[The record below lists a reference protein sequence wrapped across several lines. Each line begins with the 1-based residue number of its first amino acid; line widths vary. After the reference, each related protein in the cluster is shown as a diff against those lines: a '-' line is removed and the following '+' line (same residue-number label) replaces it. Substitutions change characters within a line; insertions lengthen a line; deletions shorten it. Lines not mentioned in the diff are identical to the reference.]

1 MARTS
6 SGEQRRA
13 HGSASARVT
22 GARDLPGDDSGDVGP
37 LAPRPTSPQHS
48 PVPIRCTTLLAV
60 ADLHLGAR
68 RLPDAAPRLAR
79 LLTAAPDQADA
90 LLINGDLFD
99 FHYAWPD
106 AIPAESVPTL
116 EALGALATRMPVV
129 LVGGNHDRWGAA
141 GWAER
146 YGLHWAR
153 WSVELQVGD
162 ATVHCR
168 HGDDLAYRGLR
179 HRAVHAAIR
188 SPLTQGLFGVLPR
201 RGAFRA
207 VRRFGPTMDT
217 ATDDP
222 ARLAREAALQTHAA
236 EAWLVRHPAVRW
248 LVLGHTHV
256 AGSGAVASGTG
267 WVNSG
272 PFGWDGSYALLR
284 ADAVTLHRQA

>member
-1 MARTS
+1 MARRERPR
-6 SGEQRRA
+6 GPDGARLPGARRA
-13 HGSASARVT
+13 PSI
-22 GARDLPGDDSGDVGP
+22 
-37 LAPRPTSPQHS
+37 PR
-48 PVPIRCTTLLAV
+48 VPIRCSTLLVV

-79 LLTAAPDQADA
+79 LLAAAPDQADA
-90 LLINGDLFD
+90 LLVNGDLFD

-106 AIPAESVPTL
+106 AIPDESRPTL
-116 EALGALATRMPVV
+116 EALGALAARLPVL
-129 LVGGNHDRWGAA
+129 LVGGNHDRWGAG

-146 YGLHWAR
+146 YGLRWAR
-153 WSVELQVGD
+153 WSLELQVGA

-201 RGAFRA
+201 RGAYRA
-207 VRRFGPTMDT
+207 VRRFGPTMDV
-217 ATDDP
+217 ASDDP
-222 ARLAREAALQTHAA
+222 ARLAREAALQARAA
-236 EAWLVRHPAVRW
+236 EGWLARHPAVRW

-256 AGSGAVASGTG
+256 AGTGPGGTGAG

-272 PFGWDGSYALLR
+272 PFGWDGSYAVLDE
-284 ADAVTLHRQA
+284 AAVTLRRQA